1 MQMSST
7 GMESIDFY
15 IVLVLFAN
23 LINLFNH
30 LSTSKSL

>member
-7 GMESIDFY
+7 GMESIDL